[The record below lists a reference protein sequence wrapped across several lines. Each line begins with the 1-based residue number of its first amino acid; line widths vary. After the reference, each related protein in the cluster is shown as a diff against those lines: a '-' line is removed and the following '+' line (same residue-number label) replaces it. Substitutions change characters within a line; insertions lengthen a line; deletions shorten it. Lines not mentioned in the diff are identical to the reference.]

1 MDVTA
6 PAGVLRTAACS
17 SAPLSEK
24 VASCVTFS
32 SNEKTDKRSPGRS
45 TCRIKCAAAYCSK
58 LLCLGALRLESIM
71 IARSRGCE
79 VSGSNLSI
87 FCSTPSSNNW
97 KASLA
102 RSGAGRFLSSRTLT
116 RTLTRLTLTL
126 IRPRWAEGSCDSSL
140 RAGAVG
146 WTIFPG
152 SPSGEVAGTTVEPE
166 VVLAL
171 EVELAPAVDLGFR
184 AQGGRSDWSWPK
196 AIPATRRT
204 ETTASGKRDLRRRG
218 VIDIGS

>member
-1 MDVTA
+1 
-6 PAGVLRTAACS
+6 
-17 SAPLSEK
+17 
-24 VASCVTFS
+24 
-32 SNEKTDKRSPGRS
+32 
-45 TCRIKCAAAYCSK
+45 
-58 LLCLGALRLESIM
+58 M

-79 VSGSNLSI
+79 VSASNLSI

-116 RTLTRLTLTL
+116 RTFTRLTLTL

-152 SPSGEVAGTTVEPE
+152 SPSGEEGGTPVEAE
-166 VVLAL
+166 VVLA
-171 EVELAPAVDLGFR
+171 VEGDLAPAGGLDFR
-184 AQGGRSDWSWPK
+184 AHGERSDWC
-196 AIPATRRT
+196 
-204 ETTASGKRDLRRRG
+204 
-218 VIDIGS
+218 